1 MGKIGIIIKR
11 EFNERVRKKSF
22 IITTILTPLLF
33 VGVMVGMFFIM
44 NVRSSEVR
52 HIMVE
57 DHSGFIAGKLESDER
72 ILFEPTDK
80 TIEQVKQERTDGEHS
95 GLFGVLVIDGDIME
109 NPRNVR
115 LYTYGPSTIE
125 IESAIASQIRNIVED
140 EKLKAYDI
148 ENLPQILE
156 EVKTPVS
163 VRAFKIGDTGEA
175 KESSSG
181 FAMGLAYIFGFLIY
195 MFVFIYG
202 AMVMQ
207 GVIEEKSSKVLEIMV
222 SSVKPF
228 ELMMGKILGIA
239 TVAITQFLIWVVI
252 MFVAGTAMMH
262 FISPDIAAGAA
273 SGMAESGMAG
283 AGIAGMENLDPAT
296 LDAVKSMADPRF
308 MINMIGGFLIYF
320 IGGYL
325 LYAAM
330 FAAIGSAVDNAADS
344 QQLQLPVT
352 IPMILAI
359 FVMMSVMREP
369 NSSLALWFSMI
380 PFTSPVI
387 MLARLPYGVPLWE
400 LVTSVVILYGTFVVM
415 VWLAGKIYRVGI
427 FMYGKKPTFK
437 ELFKWAK
444 YKY

>member
-1 MGKIGIIIKR
+1 MGKIGIIIQR

-33 VGVMVGMFFIM
+33 VGIFVAMFFIM
-44 NVRSSEVR
+44 NVKSSDTRNILV
-52 HIMVE
+52 I
-57 DHSGFIAGKLESDER
+57 DQSGIVAEKLESSERMSFESTAKTLER
-72 ILFEPTDK
+72 IKE
-80 TIEQVKQERTDGEHS
+80 ERNAGDHAN
-95 GLFGVLVIDGDIME
+95 LFGVLLIGEDIM
-109 NPRNVR
+109 NNARDVR
-115 LYTYGPSTIE
+115 LYTYGASTLD
-125 IESAIASQIRNIVED
+125 IESSIASQIRNIVED

-148 ENLPQILE
+148 EDLPKIME
-156 EVKTPVS
+156 EIKTPVS
-163 VRAFKIGDTGEA
+163 VRAFKLDDSGEA

-181 FAMGLAYIFGFLIY
+181 LAMGLAYVFGLLIY
-195 MFVFIYG
+195 MFIFIYG

-239 TVAITQFLIWVVI
+239 TVALTQFLIWVVVI
-252 MFVAGTAMMH
+252 FLAGTAVMN

-273 SGMAESGMAG
+273 NGMMDSGMAG
-283 AGIAGMENLDPAT
+283 VSIAGMENLDPDTFA
-296 LDAVKSMADPRF
+296 AIQSMANPKF
-308 MINMIGGFLIYF
+308 MLNMILGFMVYF
-320 IGGYL
+320 VGGYL

-330 FAAIGSAVDNAADS
+330 FAAIGSAVDNAADT

-352 IPMILAI
+352 IPMILAL

-369 NSSLALWFSMI
+369 NSSLAVWFSII
-380 PFTSPVI
+380 PLTSPVI
-387 MLARLPYGVPLWE
+387 MLARLPYGVPVWE
-400 LVTSVVILYGTFVVM
+400 LIASVVLLYGTFIAM

-437 ELFKWAK
+437 ELFKWIK
-444 YKY
+444 YKS

>member
-1 MGKIGIIIKR
+1 MGKIGIIIRR

-22 IITTILTPLLF
+22 IITTVLTPLLF
-33 VGVMVGMFFIM
+33 VGVFVAMFFIM
-44 NVRSSEVR
+44 NVKSSEVR
-52 HIMVE
+52 HIMVS
-57 DHSGFIAGKLESDER
+57 DNSGFVAGRLESDDR
-72 ILFEPTDK
+72 ILFEPTSK
-80 TIEQVKQERTDGEHS
+80 TLDEIKEERNGGGHT
-95 GLFGVLVIDGDIME
+95 GLFGVLVIGEDIKS
-109 NPRNVR
+109 NARDVR
-115 LYTYGPSTIE
+115 LYTYGPSTLDL
-125 IESAIASQIRNIVED
+125 ESSVASQIRNIVED

-148 ENLPQILE
+148 EDLAEILE
-156 EVKTPVS
+156 EVKTPVT
-163 VRAFKIGDTGEA
+163 VRAFKIDDSGSGED

-195 MFVFIYG
+195 MFIFIYG
-202 AMVMQ
+202 AMVMH

-239 TVAITQFLIWVVI
+239 TVALTQFLIWVAI
-252 MFVAGTAMMH
+252 LFLAGTAMMQ
-262 FISPDIAAGAA
+262 FISPDIAVDAA
-273 SGMAESGMAG
+273 SGMAGGGMAG
-283 AGIAGMENLDPAT
+283 MGHLDPET
-296 LDAVKSMADPRF
+296 FSAVKSMADPRF
-308 MINMIGGFLIYF
+308 MISMILGFMVYF
-320 IGGYL
+320 VGGYL

-330 FAAIGSAVDNAADS
+330 FAAIGSAVDNIADS

-369 NSSLALWFSMI
+369 NSSLAVWFSMI

-387 MLARLPYGVPLWE
+387 MLARLPYGVPVWE
-400 LVTSVVILYGTFVVM
+400 LVTSVALLYGTFIVM